1 MTAARHAL
9 VLLAAGGSRRL
20 GQAKQLLELEGETL
34 VHRAARLGLAT
45 SPAAALLVLG
55 AQADAVH
62 AATAGLALQ
71 RLDCP
76 DWTEGLGASLRT
88 GLAAVPDHCAGALIL
103 LCDQPALGAAHLQS
117 LVDAWRRQPDHA
129 VASAYDGVL
138 GVPALLP
145 RAWFAAL
152 SHPKGD
158 RGARDL
164 LRERRDEVI
173 AVPAPAL
180 ARDIDHPADLAAV
193 FTQGRLG
200 SEKKRE

>member
-1 MTAARHAL
+1 MTPARHAL

-20 GQAKQLLELEGETL
+20 GQSKQLLELEGETL

-45 SPAAALLVLG
+45 APSASLLVVG
-55 AQADAVH
+55 AQSDAVH
-62 AATAGLALQ
+62 AATAGLPLQ
-71 RLDCP
+71 RVDCP
-76 DWTEGLGASLRT
+76 DWAEGLGASLRT
-88 GLAAVPDHCAGALIL
+88 GLAAVPGDCAGALVL
-103 LCDQPALGAAHLQS
+103 LCDQPALGAVHLQA
-117 LVDAWRRQPDHA
+117 LVDAWQGRPEHA
-129 VASAYDGVL
+129 AASVYDGVL

-145 RAWFAAL
+145 RAWFTAL
-152 SHPKGD
+152 SHSTGD

-164 LRERRDEVI
+164 LRERCEEVI

-180 ARDIDHPADLAAV
+180 ARDVDHPADLAAV